1 MHPLP
6 PTYRIIKFTIT
17 ETFGDYETYLNQIY
31 IEAQLEDSQLNSMMG
46 LADLESPLRKSQNK
60 VKHYKD
66 TKYVDD
72 YRPKQTY
79 NHKEES

>member
-1 MHPLP
+1 
-6 PTYRIIKFTIT
+6 
-17 ETFGDYETYLNQIY
+17 
-31 IEAQLEDSQLNSMMG
+31 MMG

-60 VKHYKD
+60 VKHYKEA
-66 TKYVDD
+66 KYIND